1 LVKGFI
7 LGAVTGGAIV
17 WFWGREIRE
26 YIDERTLGLRRAVAA
41 RLQAAADSLQATAD
55 KLQSAKETIESGLGG
70 A

>member
-1 LVKGFI
+1 VVKSFI

-26 YIDERTLGLRRAVAA
+26 YIDERTLGLRQAMAA

>member
-1 LVKGFI
+1 MVKSFI
-7 LGAVTGGAIV
+7 LGAVTGGTIV

-26 YIDERTLGLRRAVAA
+26 FIDERTVGVRQAVAA

-55 KLQSAKETIESGLGG
+55 TLHSAKETIESGLSG

>member
-26 YIDERTLGLRRAVAA
+26 YIDERTLGLRQAMAA